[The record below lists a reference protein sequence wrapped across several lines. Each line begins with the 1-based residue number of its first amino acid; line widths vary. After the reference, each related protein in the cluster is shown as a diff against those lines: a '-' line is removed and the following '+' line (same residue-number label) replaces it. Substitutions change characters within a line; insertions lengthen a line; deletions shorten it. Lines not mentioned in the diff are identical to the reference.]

1 MESRAKDTNAVEA
14 NGQSAL
20 PSTINPQ
27 PWWRGPGFGVILPA
41 VLSDS
46 APKSTSVNLPLG
58 GAGNKGGQAQ
68 SHDGADGMGDVSKER
83 QNVGTQR
90 DGSFGQEPQHLQPVS
105 PAIPPMMPE
114 YLAPHTQ
121 LELGQSVA
129 CAAYSYSDPYFA
141 GIMAP
146 YGTQALVHPQMLGMP
161 HTRMPLPL
169 EMTEEPVYVN
179 AKQYHGILRRRQS
192 RAKAELEK
200 RVIKVRKPYLH
211 ESRHQHALRRAR
223 GCGGRFLNTKKADG
237 NAATANPENGAN
249 TCASLPRQSASSSG
263 SEALPSDC
271 SGNPDSGSNM
281 NEIKR
286 PVVQGLCEARA
297 FTNDNGGHQQQSG
310 FQLSSFHSK
319 SGGRV
324 EEGDC
329 SGQQHGGILVNQPPN
344 RAVTI
349 Q

>member
-237 NAATANPENGAN
+237 N
-249 TCASLPRQSASSSG
+249 
-263 SEALPSDC
+263 
-271 SGNPDSGSNM
+271 PDSGSNM